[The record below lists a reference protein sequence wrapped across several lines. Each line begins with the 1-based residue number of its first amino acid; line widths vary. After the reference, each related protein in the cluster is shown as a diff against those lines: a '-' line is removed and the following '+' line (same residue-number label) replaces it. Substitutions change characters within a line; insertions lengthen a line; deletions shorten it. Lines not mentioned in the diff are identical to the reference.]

1 MLILGQLESI
11 DEADISKTSTTKLK
25 PFDQLKSYLERVL
38 QLDVK
43 SAKPFADWPLDF
55 AIEEEDGS
63 NNNDSS
69 LSIDVKLPGA
79 LRPPLSYQRSDR
91 HTLYLPDCL

>member
-1 MLILGQLESI
+1 MG
-11 DEADISKTSTTKLK
+11 KMV
-25 PFDQLKSYLERVL
+25 DQWLYHNC
-38 QLDVK
+38 
-43 SAKPFADWPLDF
+43 
-55 AIEEEDGS
+55 